1 VEVYLN
7 NNHTWYSGGMTAA
20 IGYDSK
26 SSFGATAGDPSGT
39 GIDAQEVHFNEGQ
52 AKWVT
57 VPNAFG
63 TNFQSGAAN
72 TIVLFKNSN
81 SLQFYGFFAGSG
93 QNGPCQLRIHYTK

>member
-81 SLQFYGFFAGSG
+81 NLQFYGFFAGSG